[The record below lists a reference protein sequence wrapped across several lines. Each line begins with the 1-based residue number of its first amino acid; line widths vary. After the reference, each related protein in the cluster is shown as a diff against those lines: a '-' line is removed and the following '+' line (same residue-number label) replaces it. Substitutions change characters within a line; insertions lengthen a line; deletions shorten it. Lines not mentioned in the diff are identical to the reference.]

1 LSAIAVVVDG
11 DRREPQAESEND
23 REPDPPHGHLVG
35 TAGGSLA
42 DDGRSQELA
51 ALVEHALLDDLVRP
65 QEQRLRDRQSERLGG
80 GGLN

>member
-1 LSAIAVVVDG
+1 LSSTVTGASLRPRARTTASPI
-11 DRREPQAESEND
+11 RRM
-23 REPDPPHGHLVG
+23 GHLVG